1 MAKEKSVPVISL
13 KMLAGKQPT
22 FMLPV
27 TVKNLDGIEFALK
40 FTAKAQRKSEWAA
53 VRDAHRKPGEVDVNE
68 PAEKAEFSFAA
79 LVNDGMRQAAEI
91 VAGAVTGWN
100 LEDDFTVD
108 SLVSLEDQIG
118 GSLAAILSAY
128 DAALFSSRLGN

>member
-1 MAKEKSVPVISL
+1 
-13 KMLAGKQPT
+13 
-22 FMLPV
+22 
-27 TVKNLDGIEFALK
+27 
-40 FTAKAQRKSEWAA
+40 
-53 VRDAHRKPGEVDVNE
+53 
-68 PAEKAEFSFAA
+68 
-79 LVNDGMRQAAEI
+79 MRQAAEI

-128 DAALFSSRLGN
+128 DAALFSGRLGN